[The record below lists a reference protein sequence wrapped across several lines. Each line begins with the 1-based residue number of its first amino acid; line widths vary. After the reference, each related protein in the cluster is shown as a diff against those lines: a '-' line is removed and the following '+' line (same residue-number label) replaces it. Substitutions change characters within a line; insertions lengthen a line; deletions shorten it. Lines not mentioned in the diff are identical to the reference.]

1 MLPFLKKYRE
11 GRRPHCAALVAA
23 AGSSTRMGGGTNKL
37 LLPLDGIPVLIRTLD
52 ALQRAER
59 VDEIIVATREEELVE
74 IAQLCHTY
82 GITKCKKVVRGG
94 ESRAHSVMLA
104 ALEAD
109 KSMELLAVQDGAR
122 PLVTPA
128 LIDSVIAAATR
139 CGAAAPAVP
148 VKDTIK
154 CVREDG
160 AVAQTLDRSAL
171 RAVQTP
177 QVFTADVLK
186 AALQSVL
193 EQGIEVTDDCGAVER
208 LGKVVFLTEGEETN
222 LKITTPA
229 DLVLA
234 EAILKDR
241 EERA

>member
-1 MLPFLKKYRE
+1 MLPFLKKYRD
-11 GRRPHCAALVAA
+11 GRRPRCAALVAA
-23 AGSSTRMGGGTNKL
+23 AGSSTRMGGVNKL
-37 LLPLDGIPVLIRTLD
+37 LLPLDGIPVLVRTLD

-82 GITKCKKVVRGG
+82 GISKCKKVIRGG
-94 ESRAHSVMLA
+94 ESRTHSVMLA

-128 LIDSVIAAATR
+128 LIDSVIAAASR

-160 AVAQTLDRSAL
+160 AVERTLDRSTL

-177 QVFTADVLK
+177 QVFDLDLLRGALEKADK
-186 AALQSVL
+186 DGAA
-193 EQGIEVTDDCGAVER
+193 VTDDCSAVER
-208 LGKVVFLTEGEETN
+208 LGLKIRLVEGEERN
-222 LKITTPA
+222 LKVTTPM
-229 DLVLA
+229 DLKIA
-234 EAILKDR
+234 EMLL
-241 EERA
+241 EEEL

>member
-11 GRRPHCAALVAA
+11 GRRPRCAALVAA

-109 KSMELLAVQDGAR
+109 KSIELLAVQDGAR

-193 EQGIEVTDDCGAVER
+193 EQGIEVTDDCGAVEW

-241 EERA
+241 EERT

>member
-128 LIDSVIAAATR
+128 LIDSVIAAAAR
-139 CGAAAPAVP
+139 CGAAAPAIP

-241 EERA
+241 EERT

>member
-122 PLVTPA
+122 PLVTPE
-128 LIDSVIAAATR
+128 LIDSVIAAAAR

-241 EERA
+241 EGRT

>member
-122 PLVTPA
+122 PLVTPE

-241 EERA
+241 EERT

>member
-11 GRRPHCAALVAA
+11 GRRPRCAALVAA

-59 VDEIIVATREEELVE
+59 VDEIIVAPREEELVE

-122 PLVTPA
+122 PLVTPE
-128 LIDSVIAAATR
+128 LIDSVIAAAAR
-139 CGAAAPAVP
+139 CGAAAPAIP

-160 AVAQTLDRSAL
+160 AVEQTLDRSAL

-208 LGKVVFLTEGEETN
+208 LGKVVFLTDGEETN

-241 EERA
+241 EERT

>member
-11 GRRPHCAALVAA
+11 RRRPRCAALVAA
-23 AGSSTRMGGGTNKL
+23 AGSSTRMGGSTNKL
-37 LLPLDGIPVLIRTLD
+37 LLPLDGIPVLVRTLD

-82 GITKCKKVVRGG
+82 GITKCKKVIRGG

-109 KSMELLAVQDGAR
+109 KTMELLAVQDGAR

-128 LIDSVIAAATR
+128 LIDSVIAAAAR

-160 AVAQTLDRSAL
+160 AVEQTLDRSAL

-193 EQGIEVTDDCGAVER
+193 EQGIDVTDDCGAVER

-241 EERA
+241 EEQA